1 MIVIAVFAAVQGR
14 KRRKTVAEDR
24 IADKFIKFGWKC
36 EK

>member
-1 MIVIAVFAAVQGR
+1 MIVIAVFAAAQGR
-14 KRRKTVAEDR
+14 RRRKTVAKER